1 MEDIMLAQAIRLM
14 GALGSVGRFLE
25 GIASLLN
32 AAIMALWLYG
42 YDARMAELEARL
54 DALEKCL
61 HAASDQ
67 DQTGSVSQEIQSL
80 LEDYSQK
87 MDVQYQVGVLSRQLL
102 MLPALPEEGY

>member
-1 MEDIMLAQAIRLM
+1 MLPQAIRLM

-54 DALEKCL
+54 DALEKCP

-67 DQTGSVSQEIQSL
+67 DQTGSVSQEMQSL
-80 LEDYSQK
+80 FEDYRQK